1 MVRAEP
7 SGTKD
12 GLMKSRN
19 IWIGLMV
26 LLVVT
31 LAVAAPAVAQDLP
44 KVDIDIS
51 TSDGDSNWYKNPVVI
66 GGGVLLLLLVVVLA
80 ARGSGTT
87 IVKT

>member
-1 MVRAEP
+1 
-7 SGTKD
+7 
-12 GLMKSRN
+12 MKSRN
-19 IWIGLMV
+19 LWIGLMV
-26 LLVVT
+26 LLAVT
-31 LAVAAPAVAQDLP
+31 LAVAAPALAQDLP

-51 TSDGDSNWYKNPVVI
+51 TNDGGGNWYKNPIVI